1 MTDDQETTAAVL
13 ESLEDL
19 ESGLLEFERAFERGE
34 DARPLV
40 HMLFRI
46 AHNLKSSLGLL
57 GRKGSGETFHAV
69 ESALELVRSGKRNA
83 SQELIDL
90 LMDAIDEC
98 RNDINDSQ
106 ESEEIPEATRSSL
119 RAFCNEV
126 PASPAESKGPGV
138 KLSPTEARSLA
149 GAVAEG
155 MSAWVLEK
163 TVSGKF
169 DPETARTLPV
179 FETIQSIGI
188 LISLEI
194 LSPNQDAP
202 EGILVALFA
211 TALSA
216 DDLSFRIFDTL
227 RPLSAAQIA
236 ALKVSPEAAATPP
249 LPAAKEKSA
258 AKAERATA
266 TKPPAESIAAVPS
279 PVAPNT
285 LLPPVAPE
293 QPGIPLP
300 RILIVESDARDL
312 CSLQRML
319 ASFGR
324 IDSATTAE
332 EAIDAFHHALN
343 AQRYGLVFLASGIE
357 DQKGS
362 QTLTSMRRLE
372 LEAGISPGDGARI
385 VMAAELQD
393 YASVSS
399 AFKNQCDLYLIKPLS
414 AAKVAEALQK
424 FGVERFGP
432 EPGLEDPFSGSAC
445 EEESPDLL
453 NELHDIENE
462 FHRATTMEDF
472 SKLVVKR
479 GREFLDFDRLALL
492 RYDAA
497 TEAIHGTWGI
507 DEAGK
512 LVDEHDFEAKVAPDD
527 DFVRDNLRKRNFLA
541 VRDGRV
547 LLNRGKAVGRGW
559 NAMIAL
565 WNDDQVIGWIAADN
579 HLRHRPL
586 LPLQRWLAVL
596 FGQLVESHLDRKYQ
610 SESLIATVAQ
620 LTMERETQARDLRK
634 LIEGEK
640 SQNSLKD
647 RLFSVFAQDLRGPLG
662 ALRGMVDMALSDDNP
677 ISGQDMVDIMPEIQ
691 RSIHSAFG
699 LLENLREWVRGQ
711 MDEITVLRQR
721 LAARDLISSVID
733 SLSSVA
739 ARKNITIVNEISD
752 EAYITGDSRIIAAI
766 LQNFLSNAIKFSL
779 PGGRVGFAST
789 WDGEAQ
795 ATRISVRDEGIG
807 MSEEQQARI
816 FTMDPG
822 KRREGTQ
829 GEGGSGIGLVFCA
842 DLAKRLDAYLE
853 VASEAGKGSV
863 CSLVMPEP
871 LVGELKSLD

>member
-1 MTDDQETTAAVL
+1 MTDDQETSAAAL

-19 ESGLLEFERAFERGE
+19 ESGLLEFERAFIRGE

-40 HMLFRI
+40 HMLFRL
-46 AHNLKSSLGLL
+46 AHNLKSSFGLL

-83 SQELIDL
+83 TQELIDL

-98 RNDINDSQ
+98 RSDISDGQ
-106 ESEEIPEATRSSL
+106 ESEELHETTRSSL
-119 RAFCNEV
+119 RAFCDEV
-126 PASPAESKGPGV
+126 AGLPPEPRGPGIS
-138 KLSPTEARSLA
+138 LSATQAQTLA
-149 GAVAEG
+149 VAVAEG
-155 MSAWVLEK
+155 MGAWLLEK

-169 DPETARTLPV
+169 DPEAARTLPV
-179 FETIQSIGI
+179 FETIQSLGV
-188 LISLEI
+188 LIRLEV
-194 LSPNQDAP
+194 LRPSQDAP

-216 DDLSFRIFDTL
+216 EELSFRIFDTL
-227 RPLSAAQIA
+227 RPLSAAQLA
-236 ALKVSPEAAATPP
+236 SLKAIPEAAAAAPIPGAKAKTASKPP
-249 LPAAKEKSA
+249 SGSA
-258 AKAERATA
+258 AG
-266 TKPPAESIAAVPS
+266 IPS
-279 PVAPNT
+279 PVAPLT
-285 LLPPVAPE
+285 GLPRLAPE
-293 QPGIPLP
+293 QPGIALP
-300 RILIVESDARDL
+300 RILIVESEAEDL
-312 CSLQRML
+312 CLLQRML

-324 IDSATTAE
+324 IDSAATAE
-332 EAIDAFHHALN
+332 EAIAAFHLALD
-343 AQRYGLVFLASGIE
+343 AQRYGLVFLDSGIVG
-357 DQKGS
+357 QKGS
-362 QTLTSMRRLE
+362 ETLGSMRRLE
-372 LEAGISPGDGARI
+372 FEAGIFPGDGARI

-393 YASVSS
+393 FASVSS

-414 AAKVAEALQK
+414 AAKVAESLRK
-424 FGVERFGP
+424 FGFERFGP
-432 EPGLEDPFSGSAC
+432 ETGQEEPFAGTTG

-479 GREFLDFDRLALL
+479 GREFLDFDSIALL

-497 TEAIHGTWGI
+497 TETVRGTWGI
-507 DEAGK
+507 DETGK
-512 LVDEHDFEAKVAPDD
+512 LVDEHDFEAAVAPDD
-527 DFVRDNLRKRNFLA
+527 DFVRENLKKRNFLA

-565 WNDDQVIGWIAADN
+565 WSEDRVIGWITADN

-620 LTMERETQARDLRK
+620 LTMERETQARELRK
-634 LIEGEK
+634 LIDGEK

-647 RLFSVFAQDLRGPLG
+647 RLFSVFAHDLRDPLG
-662 ALRGMVDMALSDDNP
+662 AMRGIVDMALSDEHP
-677 ISGQDMVDIMPEIQ
+677 ITGQDMLDLMPEIQ
-691 RSIHSAFG
+691 RSIHGAFG
-699 LLENLREWVRGQ
+699 LLENLLEWVRSQ

-721 LAARDLISSVID
+721 LAAKDLASTVIT
-733 SLSSVA
+733 SLSVVA
-739 ARKNITIVNEISD
+739 ACKNITIVNEISD
-752 EAYITGDSRIIAAI
+752 DSYITGDSRIVSAI
-766 LQNFLSNAIKFSL
+766 LRNFLSNAIKFS
-779 PGGRVGFAST
+779 PSGSRVGFAST
-789 WDGEAQ
+789 WDGENQ
-795 ATRISVRDEGIG
+795 TTRLSVMDEGIG

-822 KRREGTQ
+822 KRREGTE
-829 GEGGSGIGLVFCA
+829 GEGGSGIGLVFCS
-842 DLAKRLDAYLE
+842 DLATRLNAFLE
-853 VASEAGKGSV
+853 VASEVGNGSV

-871 LVGELKSLD
+871 LDGDLESLDLV